1 MSVAAASGSRLDL
14 WDDRAEER
22 RFRVIAAA
30 VIVLTLLFAF
40 VVPLIDIPAPAV
52 RFMEEVSPRFA
63 QLLQDREPPAPPPV
77 VPERAQE
84 AVPESVPEAMPE
96 PPLPAEPLPAPE
108 PLPQEPLPAAPAT
121 PESTPIPAARERAAR
136 SGLLALSQ
144 EIAQIR
150 SENPLRTLE
159 DQELRAADAERPPQP
174 DAQAVIASRAG
185 AASGGLGDSLP
196 TQGDATLLA
205 EHELTQVE
213 APVVVR
219 DAVGVAEGTAPALP
233 ARSSDDI
240 QRVFDENRAALN
252 TLYRRALRNDPTL
265 RGTVVLRLVILPSGV
280 VADCE
285 IVSSELRDADLE
297 RRLVARVRQFDFGA
311 RDVAVTT
318 TTYPIDFFPG

>member
-1 MSVAAASGSRLDL
+1 MSVAAASGARLDL
-14 WDDRAEER
+14 WDDRADER
-22 RFRVIAAA
+22 RFRVIATA
-30 VIVLTLLFAF
+30 VIVLILLFAF
-40 VVPLIDIPAPAV
+40 IVPLIDIPAPAV

-63 QLLQDREPPAPPPV
+63 QLLQDRQPPPPPV
-77 VPERAQE
+77 PEIPQE
-84 AVPESVPEAMPE
+84 A
-96 PPLPAEPLPAPE
+96 PLPAEPLPAAPTPPE
-108 PLPQEPLPAAPAT
+108 PVPQEPLPATPAT
-121 PESTPIPAARERAAR
+121 PEPTPVPAARERAAR

-150 SENPLRTLE
+150 NENPLRSLE

-174 DAQAVIASRAG
+174 DVQAVISSRAG
-185 AASGGLGDSLP
+185 AVSGGLGDSRP
-196 TQGDATLLA
+196 TQGDATRLA
-205 EHELTQVE
+205 EHELTRVE

-219 DAVGVAEGTAPALP
+219 DAVGVAEGTGPALP

>member
-1 MSVAAASGSRLDL
+1 MSVAAAAGSRLEL
-14 WDDRAEER
+14 WDDRADER
-22 RFRVIAAA
+22 RFRLIVAA
-30 VIVLTLLFAF
+30 VTVLTLLFAF
-40 VVPLIDIPAPAV
+40 LVPLIDIPAPAV

-63 QLLQDREPPAPPPV
+63 QLLQDRQPLAPPPP
-77 VPERAQE
+77 VPEAAQE
-84 AVPESVPEAMPE
+84 AVPEPVP
-96 PPLPAEPLPAPE
+96 PAEPLPAE
-108 PLPQEPLPAAPAT
+108 PVPQEPLPAVPAT
-121 PESTPIPAARERAAR
+121 PEPTPVPAARERASR

-150 SENPLRTLE
+150 SENPLRSLE
-159 DQELRAADAERPPQP
+159 DQELRAADAERPPSP
-174 DAQAVIASRAG
+174 DVQAVISSRAG
-185 AASGGLGDSLP
+185 AASGGLGDSRP
-196 TQGDATLLA
+196 TQGDATRLA
-205 EHELTQVE
+205 EHELTRVE

-219 DAVGVAEGTAPALP
+219 DTAGVAEGTGPALP
-233 ARSSDDI
+233 PRSSNDI

-265 RGTVVLRLVILPSGV
+265 RGTVVLRLVILPSGM

-285 IVSSELRDADLE
+285 IVSSELRDAELE